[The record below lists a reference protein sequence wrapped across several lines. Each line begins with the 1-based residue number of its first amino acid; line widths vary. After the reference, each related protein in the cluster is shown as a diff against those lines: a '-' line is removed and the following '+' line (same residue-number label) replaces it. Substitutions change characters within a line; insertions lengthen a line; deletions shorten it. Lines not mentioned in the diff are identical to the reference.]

1 MITGCMP
8 CCRAP
13 QLQWRARAGISPAF
27 LFFPMTFSLE
37 GENVIGTPHAIL
49 FPFARLGYALLKVN
63 ESDTEFLTKPF
74 LLLGHTLQYKS

>member
-1 MITGCMP
+1 MITGWMP

-49 FPFARLGYALLKVN
+49 FPFARLGYARLKVN
-63 ESDTEFLTKPF
+63 ESDTEFLTKTF
-74 LLLGHTLQYKS
+74 LLLRQTLHYKS